1 MATLKHFVTC
11 SATLSTA
18 SIVARAARRLS
29 AAAALA
35 LLLGLTPWVPGT
47 AAAQEAPNL
56 SGTWQ
61 LSCPDRKGGV
71 RQVTLRIQQ
80 NGSKLSGSF
89 SGPRH
94 SGNLS
99 GSVRG
104 SQVSLQIAGGPRSVS
119 FTGTTDGNS
128 MTVHTRKGVSC
139 SAARH

>member
-1 MATLKHFVTC
+1 MATLKHFVTS
-11 SATLSTA
+11 SAPLSTA
-18 SIVARAARRLS
+18 SIVVRAARRLS

-35 LLLGLTPWVPGT
+35 LLLSGTLFLPGT
-47 AAAQEAPNL
+47 AAAQEARNL

-61 LSCPDRKGGV
+61 LSCPNRKGGV

-94 SGNLS
+94 SGKLS
-99 GSVRG
+99 GSVQG
-104 SQVSLQIAGGPRSVS
+104 SQVSLQIAGGARPISL
-119 FTGTTDGNS
+119 TGTTDGNS

-139 SAARH
+139 AAARQ

>member
-1 MATLKHFVTC
+1 MATLRHSVTS

-18 SIVARAARRLS
+18 STMVRTARWLT

-35 LLLGLTPWVPGT
+35 ALLSGTLWMPGT
-47 AAAQEAPNL
+47 AAAQETRNL

-80 NGSKLSGSF
+80 NGAKLSGSF

-99 GSVRG
+99 GSVQG
-104 SQVSLQIAGGPRSVS
+104 SQVSLQIAGGARSVS
-119 FTGTTDGNS
+119 LTGTTDGNS

-139 SAARH
+139 SAARQ